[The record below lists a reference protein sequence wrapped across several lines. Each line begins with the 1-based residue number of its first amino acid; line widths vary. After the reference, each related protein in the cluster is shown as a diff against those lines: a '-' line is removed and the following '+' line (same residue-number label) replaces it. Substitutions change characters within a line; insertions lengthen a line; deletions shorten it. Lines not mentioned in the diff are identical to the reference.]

1 MEDLRAEVH
10 RLVKEIN
17 GAAGTEVVIFREQ
30 AVPLHERAAL
40 YSVADVT
47 VVTVTRG
54 GMNLAP
60 VQIVTCRQ
68 GPRDEEKATR
78 DGYALP
84 RQSSLIVSEFTGVS
98 PSLSGAFRVNPWD
111 VDDPADVIY
120 KALSLSSKRK
130 RDETRKH

>member
-1 MEDLRAEVH
+1 MDNLRGEVH

-17 GAAGTEVVIFREQ
+17 SAAGTEVVIFREQ
-30 AVPLHERAAL
+30 AIPLHERAAL
-40 YSVADVT
+40 YSVADVA
-47 VVTVTRG
+47 VVTVTRD

-60 VQIVTCRQ
+60 YEYVTCRQ

-111 VDDPADVIY
+111 VDDVWMSP
-120 KALSLSSKRK
+120 
-130 RDETRKH
+130 TRRYP